1 LQAIACYST
10 SGKQRNGKIYESAID
25 AVADVQDGAQIL
37 FGGFG
42 ICGIPEKMINAL
54 KQKGVKNI
62 TGVSNNGGMHE
73 VNI

>member
-10 SGKQRNGKIYESAID
+10 SGKPRNGKIYESAID